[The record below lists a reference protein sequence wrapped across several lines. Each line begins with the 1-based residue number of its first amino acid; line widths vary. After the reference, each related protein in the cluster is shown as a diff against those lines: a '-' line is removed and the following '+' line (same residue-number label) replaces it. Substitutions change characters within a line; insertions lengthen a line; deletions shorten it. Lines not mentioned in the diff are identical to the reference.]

1 MNKTVDGLTDAR
13 CNGEGEGIV
22 QLGNLLCNYPTQ
34 RGVTEHKRGGAVTGW
49 GSGEEPVRGHGAD
62 VEFFR
67 TVNTG
72 DQNAWTEPRRNESR
86 NSV

>member
-34 RGVTEHKRGGAVTGW
+34 RGVTEHKRGG
-49 GSGEEPVRGHGAD
+49 
-62 VEFFR
+62 
-67 TVNTG
+67 
-72 DQNAWTEPRRNESR
+72 Q
-86 NSV
+86 